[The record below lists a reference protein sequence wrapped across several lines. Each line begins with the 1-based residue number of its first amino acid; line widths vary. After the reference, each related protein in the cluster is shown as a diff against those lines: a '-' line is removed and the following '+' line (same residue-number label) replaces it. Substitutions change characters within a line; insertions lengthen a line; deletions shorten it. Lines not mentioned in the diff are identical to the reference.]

1 MLHHQ
6 THHQTHHQIGPQWFQ
21 TVAKLTIKTTLFLA
35 TEWLLGS
42 VGLDTLADYT
52 EFLSSQADLMLVS
65 QADVTILDRPIGQ
78 LNYAA

>member
-6 THHQTHHQIGPQWFQ
+6 THHQTAPQWFQ

-35 TEWLLGS
+35 TEWILGS

-65 QADVTILDRPIGQ
+65 QADVSMVNQPIGQ

>member
-1 MLHHQ
+1 MLHHHQ
-6 THHQTHHQIGPQWFQ
+6 PHHQTSPKWFQ

-35 TEWLLGS
+35 TEWILGS

-65 QADVTILDRPIGQ
+65 QTDITMVNQPIGQ